1 MTKEP
6 IVLISYLQKGEKRE
20 KRDFRT
26 VGFQILSLE
35 REYLT
40 SLYIYKRSDRRQSSG
55 QEGKMLYAERASR
68 GYRI

>member
-68 GYRI
+68 GYQI